1 MYNNNNVK
9 PLNCFLMH
17 FSRYIP
23 GLSSNTPFFSPS
35 IPFSHYCCYIS
46 CSTYFI
52 FFCAVAFVSLSLSTC
67 IFSVN
72 FARFCL
78 LLFGARKKCLRD
90 FVWWA
95 AVACLIYFLVPIQ
108 PFILFQI
115 NRVCLL
121 LFFSSI
127 IRKDKLNFIKLLTL
141 RHKNERD
148 ACTEIAQHFFIRHKS
163 IQISRKH
170 VNWNSSTYANL
181 TWFGYSMLWLIHE
194 KIASN
199 WIKCN
204 IFAKSVQFTSPPSK
218 KPFRSIRQLKKIKC
232 KN

>member
-1 MYNNNNVK
+1 MWNHWIASWCIFHDIFQAF
-9 PLNCFLMH
+9 PLTLRFFLLP
-17 FSRYIP
+17 FRLVIIVATSRAA
-23 GLSSNTPFFSPS
+23 
-35 IPFSHYCCYIS
+35 HIS
-46 CSTYFI
+46 Y

-95 AVACLIYFLVPIQ
+95 AVACLICFLVPIQ

-127 IRKDKLNFIKLLTL
+127 NRKDKLNFIKLLTL